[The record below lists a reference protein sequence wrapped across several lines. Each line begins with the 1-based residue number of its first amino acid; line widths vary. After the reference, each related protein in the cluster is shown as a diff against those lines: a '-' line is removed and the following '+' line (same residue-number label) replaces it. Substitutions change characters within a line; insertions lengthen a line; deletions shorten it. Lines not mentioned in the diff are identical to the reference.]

1 MLCWPGANVRPVS
14 GISRLKFGVP
24 AMRNEELF
32 RPVERLLERKL
43 SPEECKFLT
52 AASEVLEPK
61 KKDVAKAATAN
72 PKVA

>member
-1 MLCWPGANVRPVS
+1 MHS
-14 GISRLKFGVP
+14 G
-24 AMRNEELF
+24 ELF
-32 RPVERLLERKL
+32 KQVERLLQRKL